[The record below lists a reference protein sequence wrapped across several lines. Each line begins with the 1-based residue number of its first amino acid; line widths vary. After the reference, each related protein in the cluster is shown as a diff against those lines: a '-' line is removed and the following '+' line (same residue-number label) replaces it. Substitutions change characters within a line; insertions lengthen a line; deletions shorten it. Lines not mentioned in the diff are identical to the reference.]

1 MNKKQIKILDTLLFT
16 VLLIIYTII
25 TFTLFY
31 NQAYGNPSSYHSD
44 VKAYILEMQGLDS
57 GYSFPYPIFFK
68 LGALFNLFFVPQV
81 AITIALTLLNS
92 SGVVVLKYYLNKQFC
107 QEIEEK
113 ELKIQI
119 LIRVGISFLTLSLFL
134 VSMIFSITKI
144 TLPGLSYRYAGVW
157 TPNPYH
163 NATYMATR
171 PFAIACFFQFSDIL
185 QQYEKQFSW
194 KKGLLFSISLL
205 LTTMTKPSFTIV
217 LVGAAG
223 LIMVYRMFKS
233 KFNNFKPTILLGLCF
248 VPTFCHLLYQ
258 FFGVFGPTESGET
271 GIGFGWLTA
280 WRNYCNNVPL
290 AVCLGLAF
298 PIIVLIFHW
307 KELKKNGL
315 YRFSIQI
322 VAMSLVMLMILY
334 EKGFRLPDMNFSW
347 GYMHGM
353 FFAFVGAV
361 IVLLRSTLIQNQKW
375 YILSIQWCAF
385 LWHLGCGLIYFRSIL
400 LGYMYY

>member
-1 MNKKQIKILDTLLFT
+1 MNKKQIKRVDILLFT
-16 VLLIIYTII
+16 VLLIIYTIV
-25 TFTLFY
+25 TFFLFY
-31 NQAYGNPSSYHSD
+31 HQAYGDPSFYHSD

-68 LGALFNLFFVPQV
+68 LGALFNLFFTPQV

-92 SGVVVLKYYLNKQFC
+92 SGVVILKYYLNKQFVLSDY
-107 QEIEEK
+107 K
-113 ELKIQI
+113 ESMQTL
-119 LIRVGISFLTLSLFL
+119 LRVGLSILTLSLFM
-134 VSMIFSITKI
+134 VSMIFSITNLS
-144 TLPGLSYRYAGVW
+144 LPGISYRYVGVF

-171 PFAIACFFQFSDIL
+171 PFAIACFFQFGDIL
-185 QQYEKQFSW
+185 QEYEKQFSW
-194 KKGLLFSISLL
+194 KKGLLFSVSLL

-217 LVGAAG
+217 LVGTAG
-223 LIMVYRMFKS
+223 LIMVYRMFQS
-233 KFNNFKPTILLGLCF
+233 KFANFKPTILLGLCF
-248 VPTFCHLLYQ
+248 IPTFCHLLYQ
-258 FFGVFGPTESGET
+258 FFGVFGPTDSGET
-271 GIGFGWLTA
+271 GLGFGWLTA
-280 WRNYCNNVPL
+280 WRHYCNNVPL

-298 PIIVLIFHW
+298 PIAVLIFHW

-361 IVLLRSTLIQNQKW
+361 IVLVRSTLLQKQKW
-375 YILSIQWCAF
+375 YILAIQWCTF